1 MELVT
6 RQAILCKRNKK
17 ANLRKSQIGFRWR
30 RRELNP
36 RPVMLGNEPLRVYS
50 VD

>member
-1 MELVT
+1 MKIATCNFLQV
-6 RQAILCKRNKK
+6 AI
-17 ANLRKSQIGFRWR
+17 QWR

-50 VD
+50 IDYVTARDSLDKAS